1 MLIASAL
8 LSLSVMSAFV
18 AFNGFPG
25 QSVQAPIGSLLLGE
39 QHPPTVTVP
48 TKPLRSHGSAA
59 SGRSTSR
66 AGAHRGVTHARAV
79 SSPVAHTGPVVDRVP
94 AGQPAQPQ
102 APASSAPAQPQQSTA
117 VGTPGT
123 VSNPLPTG
131 TAPSLPD
138 TGLPALPQVT
148 LPPLSSPSSPPPTSS
163 QLPVDTSGATGV
175 LGGQ

>member
-25 QSVQAPIGSLLLGE
+25 QDVQAPIGSLLLGE

-48 TKPLRSHGSAA
+48 AKPPRSHGGAAGARSRAA
-59 SGRSTSR
+59 SR
-66 AGAHRGVTHARAV
+66 ARHAGTHARAV
-79 SSPVAHTGPVVDRVP
+79 RSPLAHAGPVTDRVP

-102 APASSAPAQPQQSTA
+102 TPTSSAPAQPQQSTA
-117 VGTPGT
+117 P
-123 VSNPLPTG
+123 VSPTSVANPLPTG
-131 TAPSLPD
+131 TTPSLPD
-138 TGLPALPQVT
+138 TGVPVPQVT
-148 LPPLSSPSSPPPTSS
+148 LPPLSSPTPPQNT
-163 QLPVDTSGATGV
+163 QLPVDTSGVTGV